1 MIFNFC
7 DADNSRSVNAEEF
20 AVCINEMMGDEGEPD
35 ADEMDDG
42 ADADEMDDEEA
53 DEEADEEDA
62 PAEGGDDELAAFN

>member
-1 MIFNFC
+1 MIFDFC

-20 AVCINEMMGDEGEPD
+20 AVCINEMMGDEGEADVP

-42 ADADEMDDEEA
+42 EA